1 MWISTKRR
9 PEIQSVFIKI
19 KEEVT
24 RLRSGQDL
32 SGGYK
37 KDNME
42 SMVIN
47 FDDLKFVILEVN

>member
-1 MWISTKRR
+1 MWISTKRW

-37 KDNME
+37 KRQHG
-42 SMVIN
+42 
-47 FDDLKFVILEVN
+47 KYGY